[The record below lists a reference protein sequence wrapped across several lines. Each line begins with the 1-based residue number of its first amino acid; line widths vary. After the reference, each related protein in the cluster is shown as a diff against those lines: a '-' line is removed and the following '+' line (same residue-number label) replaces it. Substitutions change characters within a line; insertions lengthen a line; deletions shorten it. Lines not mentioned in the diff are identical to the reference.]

1 LIKNDVD
8 LVWKLTKGASSF
20 FLALEVVESTNSWA
34 LRNAL
39 PEWGVVLSQNQ
50 TAGRGRWGRAWNC
63 EPGRGL
69 ALSVGVPVGNS
80 QSRGRIPLEWAS
92 LVSGACLSRS
102 LRNIGVKDVGM
113 KWPND
118 ILVGSRKLSGI
129 LVEIGAPGQAIVGV
143 GINVRRSINHYD
155 DNRISLEEVLD
166 LRISSLDSLVSM
178 FLAELRSATLS
189 TFDEV
194 QSLVLGEIVTI
205 GRQVRVHEKS
215 GRHWSGFAVGVDD
228 SGSLLV
234 RDSHGRV
241 LPQTVTE
248 IQHLLQ

>member
-1 LIKNDVD
+1 
-8 LVWKLTKGASSF
+8 
-20 FLALEVVESTNSWA
+20 
-34 LRNAL
+34 
-39 PEWGVVLSQNQ
+39 
-50 TAGRGRWGRAWNC
+50 
-63 EPGRGL
+63 
-69 ALSVGVPVGNS
+69 
-80 QSRGRIPLEWAS
+80 
-92 LVSGACLSRS
+92 
-102 LRNIGVKDVGM
+102 M